1 MVEVIRHWEL
11 VGKMDSDP
19 LGGLGVNPDFSGTVG
34 FISFPEKGAINSS
47 WHFWSEFLSIA
58 SKVDS
63 KIKFHKY
70 AMEMH
75 QWLFIQVVS
84 GLN

>member
-19 LGGLGVNPDFSGTVG
+19 LGVNSDFSGTVG
-34 FISFPEKGAINSS
+34 IISFPEKGAINSS
-47 WHFWSEFLSIA
+47 WQFWSEFLSIA
-58 SKVDS
+58 SKVVS

-75 QWLFIQVVS
+75 
-84 GLN
+84 